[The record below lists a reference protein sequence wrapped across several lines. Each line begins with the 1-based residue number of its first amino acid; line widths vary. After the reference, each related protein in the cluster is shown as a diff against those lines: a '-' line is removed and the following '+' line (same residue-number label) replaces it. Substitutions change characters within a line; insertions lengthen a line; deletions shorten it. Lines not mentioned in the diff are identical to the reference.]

1 MGQAEQDR
9 EVNRMKYR
17 IGDKGF
23 VKGLFIILI
32 IVACAFVA
40 ISFGKPHYRYL
51 MLGSH
56 TRDILKSELGNVD
69 IIKKQTLENAKELGI
84 PLDEKNLEVVLDRK
98 IIKVKATWSETVD
111 FWGYYQKK
119 FDFALNEE
127 Y

>member
-17 IGDKGF
+17 IGEKGF
-23 VKGLFIILI
+23 VKGLFIVLI

-40 ISFGKPHYRYL
+40 ISFGKPYYRHL

-56 TRDILKSELGNVD
+56 TRDILKSEIGNVEM
-69 IIKKQTLENAKELGI
+69 IKKQTLDNAKELGI
-84 PLDEKNLEVVLDRK
+84 PLDEKNLEVVQERNK
-98 IIKVKATWSETVD
+98 IKVMATWSETVD